1 MIGVERPPKL
11 EIDLLFAS
19 SFCFEISMVQ
29 FFRFTKRRTTYGST
43 CVFVMCV
50 RVRKAQKLDFIQ
62 VREMDALFSKVEH
75 FCFSEI
81 AFTL

>member
-43 CVFVMCV
+43 CV

-62 VREMDALFSKVEH
+62 VREMGALFSKVEH